1 MLRNAQKINSDLWY
15 VHRSLTDEK
24 GVTKSQLHTQ
34 LLPKLEQCL
43 KELDD
48 ALWTFDA
55 LKRQIEVT
63 RRSSVRCSE
72 RESGREEVDRE
83 VSKSNA
89 KQQMQRQAWNKA
101 KSLASQL
108 IRCILPF
115 SFHFA
120 EAGRGGEIG
129 RKVGGGYNLTGV
141 E

>member
-108 IRCILPF
+108 IRGI
-115 SFHFA
+115 FA
-120 EAGRGGEIG
+120 
-129 RKVGGGYNLTGV
+129 V
-141 E
+141 